1 MPARKRAR
9 EPVEPVED
17 RAPEDSDREPEDS
30 DREPEDSD
38 RAPDARDSDAPAVR
52 SPRDATR
59 ARDSDAPS
67 SSSSSEPRAR
77 GTSTPPLGPS
87 ACPYLDTIDL
97 ANLDFDFEKRCS
109 VSLSPVHVYGCLVC
123 GKYFAGRGKKTHA
136 YAHALECGHHV
147 FMRLADGT
155 AWCLPDG
162 YEVVDNGTTLS
173 RIRDVLAPTYS
184 KKYAEEEIEVPMWR
198 RALDGTEFLVGVVGL
213 NAIWSKRD
221 DGVSAVL
228 QSLNRVAPLRRALL
242 LDENRET
249 EASDNVYRAL
259 ADITKKIW
267 NARNFKGHSSP
278 HEFMQAVRNRSKDA
292 FGAETGNH
300 DAAQFLRWLLNE
312 LIRDEKKRGNSKKS
326 IIQSCFQG
334 EVEIIDDSGAESRSS
349 PFLMLSMDLPNAPL
363 FQDVMEKNI
372 IPQVSLERALL
383 KKFDGVTADPKTQ
396 RRFKI
401 TKLPNYLI
409 VNYSRFTKNN
419 FFVEKNPTIVTFP
432 TRGLNLADHIPVP
445 KGDENSATYDLI
457 ANIVHDGTPDDGSY
471 RAMVYHAP
479 DKNWYETQDLRVAE
493 VLPQQVNLT
502 ETYVQIYERRD
513 TR

>member
-1 MPARKRAR
+1 
-9 EPVEPVED
+9 
-17 RAPEDSDREPEDS
+17 
-30 DREPEDSD
+30 
-38 RAPDARDSDAPAVR
+38 
-52 SPRDATR
+52 
-59 ARDSDAPS
+59 
-67 SSSSSEPRAR
+67 
-77 GTSTPPLGPS
+77 
-87 ACPYLDTIDL
+87 
-97 ANLDFDFEKRCS
+97 
-109 VSLSPVHVYGCLVC
+109 
-123 GKYFAGRGKKTHA
+123 
-136 YAHALECGHHV
+136 
-147 FMRLADGT
+147 
-155 AWCLPDG
+155 
-162 YEVVDNGTTLS
+162 
-173 RIRDVLAPTYS
+173 
-184 KKYAEEEIEVPMWR
+184 
-198 RALDGTEFLVGVVGL
+198 
-213 NAIWSKRD
+213 
-221 DGVSAVL
+221 
-228 QSLNRVAPLRRALL
+228 VAPLRRALL

-249 EASDNVYRAL
+249 EDVHRAL
-259 ADITKKIW
+259 ADVAKKIW

-292 FGAETGNH
+292 FGAETGIH

-312 LIRDEKKRGNSKKS
+312 LIRDEKKRGNASVV
-326 IIQSCFQG
+326 QSCFQG
-334 EVEIIDDSGAESRSS
+334 EVEIIDDSSIDRATETSTSRAS

-372 IPQVSLERALL
+372 IPQVSFERALL

-457 ANIVHDGTPDDGSY
+457 ANIVHDGTPDNGSY

-513 TR
+513 KR

>member
-1 MPARKRAR
+1 MPPRKRAR
-9 EPVEPVED
+9 EPVEPVDAPGRD
-17 RAPEDSDREPEDS
+17 RRSFSAGRSGS
-30 DREPEDSD
+30 
-38 RAPDARDSDAPAVR
+38 RARRAVAARRDARSGFGRAVVVVVVR
-52 SPRDATR
+52 AAR
-59 ARDSDAPS
+59 ARDLDAA
-67 SSSSSEPRAR
+67 AR
-77 GTSTPPLGPS
+77 PS
-87 ACPYLDTIDL
+87 ACPYLDTVDL

-109 VSLSPVHVYGCLVC
+109 VSLSPVHVYGCWS
-123 GKYFAGRGKKTHA
+123 AASTSRDEGRRRTRTRTR
-136 YAHALECGHHV
+136 LECGHHV

-173 RIRDVLAPTYS
+173 RIRDVLAPTYA
-184 KKYAEEEIEVPMWR
+184 KKYAEEEIEGARPMWR

-312 LIRDEKKRGNSKKS
+312 LIRDEKKRGNSKQS
-326 IIQSCFQG
+326 VIQSCFQG